1 MSTNL
6 ATHQEVADH
15 QRPRHKALI
24 IVRYKKK
31 IRLKQREHSTMQA
44 PHRGDLHTSI
54 CNLVMMLICTFQCVL
69 FVEIFPVSQLSD
81 IDKKS
86 FPPLVVNLK
95 LDPIRFVLCTQVA
108 TNCEKVL
115 RYFLCVSVCEY
126 SYVTVCEEKTY
137 FSQYLASADNTVL
150 HPQINHSLTSW
161 AVSHMLHHSCSVTS
175 RNAIV
180 QTGGCFLW
188 MDTWCPDD
196 CWANYSIMNLSISNW
211 LNGDCGHGYLHK
223 STAIQTIQLS
233 IIDRSIRV
241 ISPH

>member
-1 MSTNL
+1 MQCPQTWQDTRRWQTSRGQGT
-6 ATHQEVADH
+6 
-15 QRPRHKALI
+15 RHWSLSNI
-24 IVRYKKK
+24 KKK
-31 IRLKQREHSTMQA
+31 NRLKQRREQSTVQA

-54 CNLVMMLICTFQCVL
+54 CNLLMMLICTFQCVL
-69 FVEIFPVSQLSD
+69 FVEIFPVSLLSD

-108 TNCEKVL
+108 TDCEKVL

-137 FSQYLASADNTVL
+137 FCQYLASADNTVL

-175 RNAIV
+175 KKR
-180 QTGGCFLW
+180 
-188 MDTWCPDD
+188 
-196 CWANYSIMNLSISNW
+196 YSADWWLFSLDGHLMPWWLS
-211 LNGDCGHGYLHK
+211 
-223 STAIQTIQLS
+223 QL
-233 IIDRSIRV
+233 
-241 ISPH
+241 